1 MKQGPQI
8 CHGGGK
14 RETLK
19 DNLIENETAQAHL
32 LLSINAA
39 PRLC

>member
-8 CHGGGK
+8 CHDGCK

-19 DNLIENETAQAHL
+19 DNLVENETAKAQL